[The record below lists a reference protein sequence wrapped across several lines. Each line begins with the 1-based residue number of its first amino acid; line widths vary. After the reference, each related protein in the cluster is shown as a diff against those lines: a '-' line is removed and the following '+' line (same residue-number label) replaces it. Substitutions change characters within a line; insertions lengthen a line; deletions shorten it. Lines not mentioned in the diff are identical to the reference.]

1 MADQKIDIDIVTKQS
16 GDGAKKTA
24 EDVEAVKQKVV
35 ELGKVTKEQ
44 AETAA
49 AEARYEKQRAKD
61 VEKATAAATKA
72 TQDAA
77 KAQAQLGAASD
88 RATAGKASK
97 FKAVGDAIKNGM
109 GGGIESAIGS
119 LQQLGPKI
127 AGIGAVAIAAVAS
140 LKAVAAAVKRF
151 ADAALEAK
159 KADIEM
165 SIRNTSEAAAS
176 AAKNFEKMEA
186 ALARTAER
194 RTALAGLAKEMAD
207 LAEQTERQSIA
218 SNRTMELAAA
228 TDDID
233 RARINKKY
241 DEQSA
246 AVDSRSRGRA
256 VEGEAER
263 INLEKQRLEE
273 ENENLRKG
281 IKADKRTVGQLL
293 GTAQQ
298 AGEEGDKAMPRWA
311 TPGVDLFGWDTK
323 KMNTAKGFYAQQDE
337 LTGKAGETVA
347 GMQTKADQIK
357 ANNQALAD
365 LEARKNAIIPAMG
378 DLNAAMDRG
387 GQVDSAAAGVGIRRM
402 EQERAETQAR
412 AAREAAAAAEKEAA
426 ARSAYEH
433 GGSNLNDARG
443 SVGNAEENYSSA
455 PSVGS
460 AKALQ
465 EAKAALKEQEKTFKE
480 LASALSQAARE
491 NARHAKTAKA
501 DLSAE

>member
-24 EDVEAVKQKVV
+24 EDI
-35 ELGKVTKEQ
+35 GKIDV
-44 AETAA
+44 AA
-49 AEARYEKQRAKD
+49 QSAG
-61 VEKATAAATKA
+61 
-72 TQDAA
+72 
-77 KAQAQLGAASD
+77 KAQAKLGAESD

-127 AGIGAVAIAAVAS
+127 ASLGAVAIAAVAS
-140 LKAVAAAVKRF
+140 LKAVGAAVKRF
-151 ADAALEAK
+151 ADAAMEAK
-159 KADIEM
+159 KADIEQT
-165 SIRNTSEAAAS
+165 IRNTSEAAAS
-176 AAKNFEKMEA
+176 AAKSFEKMEA
-186 ALARTAER
+186 ALGRTAER

-263 INLEKQRLEE
+263 INLEKQRLTE
-273 ENENLRKG
+273 ENENLMKG
-281 IKADKRTVGQLL
+281 IKADKRTAGQLMS
-293 GTAQQ
+293 TAQQ
-298 AGEEGDKAMPRWA
+298 AGEEGDEYMPNWFSRNIA
-311 TPGVDLFGWDTK
+311 RGRGGRLLGQ
-323 KMNTAKGFYAQQDE
+323 AKGFYAQQDE

-365 LEARKNAIIPAMG
+365 LEARKNAVIPAMR

-480 LASALSQAARE
+480 LASALTQAARE